1 MIRYSFASM
10 IRQAAGTSALLAA
23 FVAPVAA
30 QQAPSS
36 ASQLRLAWVNT
47 QLILPRVPGYAA
59 AESTL
64 TADMAGYRT
73 ELERLQNQLDSA
85 QQDFE
90 RQQIA
95 LSATARQAKQQELQD
110 MQQRF
115 QARWNEL
122 DTLSRQR
129 QQDLL
134 GPLQER
140 VRSVIEG
147 LRAERNLAFIF
158 DLGAPGNNILA
169 ADSGLDLTTVV
180 IQRLNA
186 GQD

>member
-1 MIRYSFASM
+1 MIESLFAPI
-10 IRQAAGTSALLAA
+10 IRQATGTAVLLAA
-23 FVAPVAA
+23 LVAPVAA
-30 QQAPSS
+30 QAPSNP
-36 ASQLRLAWVNT
+36 SQLRLAWVNT

-73 ELERLQNQLDSA
+73 ELEHLQNQLDSA
-85 QQDFE
+85 QQDYQ

-115 QARWNEL
+115 QTRWNEL

-129 QQDLL
+129 QQELL

-140 VRSVIEG
+140 VQSVIEG
-147 LRAERNLAFIF
+147 LRAERNLAFVF
-158 DLGAPGNNILA
+158 DMGAPGNNILA
-169 ADSGLDLTTVV
+169 ADSGLDLTAVV
-180 IQRLNA
+180 IRRLNA